1 MTRKT
6 YLGHGGTM
14 IDSIIEKLV
23 EMGAFPARKKTKTE
37 TIRVVSNMLEAI
49 KYEYNGRLP
58 RWELKTFVTRFANQS
73 KFSERQ
79 IYRYINELKA
89 LGFLEDIVDVG
100 TQKHYIVLSKRFG
113 SRMLALYRD
122 YNKWLGE
129 V

>member
-1 MTRKT
+1 
-6 YLGHGGTM
+6 M
-14 IDSIIEKLV
+14 IDSIIERLV
-23 EMGAFPARKKTKTE
+23 EMGAFPARKKTKAE

-58 RWELKTFVTRFANQS
+58 RWELKAFVTRFAKQS

-89 LGFLEDIVDVG
+89 LGFLDDFVDIG
-100 TQKHYIVLSKRFG
+100 TQKQYIVLSKRFG
-113 SRMLALYRD
+113 SKMLGLYRD
-122 YNKWLGE
+122 YKKWLEE